1 MQAADAAYVEPDSR
15 TNEGRGEI
23 KQSSCFHWPVLLYG
37 PYFKDAPICPRH
49 PEAPW
54 WEVIKRLAACQ
65 LHGESHPSRGSH
77 ATAPIACDGSR
88 QEPLQRSDVRL
99 DGSIIVPAAGHGR
112 TGSRPVLEACCF
124 SLLAGKN
131 KPKTYNF
138 FFRWCLVVFS
148 RQITAQPPPGLWLS
162 PKQRECA

>member
-1 MQAADAAYVEPDSR
+1 MYREPAVKYTVPFICVCS
-15 TNEGRGEI
+15 
-23 KQSSCFHWPVLLYG
+23 H
-37 PYFKDAPICPRH
+37 ICPRH
-49 PEAPW
+49 PWAARAVSCR
-54 WEVIKRLAACQ
+54 EVIKRLAAHQ

-99 DGSIIVPAAGHGR
+99 DGSIIVPAAGRGR
-112 TGSRPVLEACCF
+112 TGSHPVLAACCF
-124 SLLAGKN
+124 SLLAWKN
-131 KPKTYNF
+131 KPKTYNL

-148 RQITAQPPPGLWLS
+148 RQITAQPLPGLWLS